1 MKALFQV
8 LVHSNMQ
15 LKSTVLLFFNFDKSP
30 NNSPPKFKYVL
41 TEILQEH
48 VGFKTVL
55 FS

>member
-15 LKSTVLLFFNFDKSP
+15 LKSTVLLFNFDKSP
-30 NNSPPKFKYVL
+30 SNSPPKFKYVL